1 MRWPLSGKMVE
12 MEYWDAYDRDGN
24 KIAGVTLQRGEIIPD
39 GVYHLVSDVLLR
51 HADGTILIMR
61 RDPRKHFGGMWEAT
75 SGGSALAGES
85 AEDCAKRELAEE
97 TGVRVDAVKE
107 VGLEVNDERHTI
119 YHEFYAETDCAKDS
133 VKVQEGE
140 TVDYRWVTVDELRA
154 LRAEELVT
162 KRMFNYV
169 NLLCK

>member
-1 MRWPLSGKMVE
+1 

-24 KIAGVTLQRGEIIPD
+24 RIEGVTLLRGEIIPD
-39 GVYHLVSDVLLR
+39 GMYHLVSDVLLR
-51 HADGTILIMR
+51 HRDGTILIML
-61 RDPRKHFGGMWEAT
+61 RDIHKHFGGMWEAT
-75 SGGSALAGES
+75 SGGSALLGENA
-85 AEDCAKRELAEE
+85 AECAKRELAEE

-140 TVDYRWVTVDELRA
+140 TVDYRWVTVDELA
-154 LRAEELVT
+154 GLKAEELLT
-162 KRMFNYV
+162 RRMFHYV